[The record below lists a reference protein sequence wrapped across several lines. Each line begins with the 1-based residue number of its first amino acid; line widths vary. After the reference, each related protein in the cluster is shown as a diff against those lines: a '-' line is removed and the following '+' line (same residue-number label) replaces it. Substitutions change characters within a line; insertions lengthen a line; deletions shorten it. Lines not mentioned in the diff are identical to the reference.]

1 MIYNKVYAQ
10 IGEERHIVLD
20 PINYQY
26 DVKQI
31 LVISGETVPEY
42 YEADICNVGDTA
54 TLTMIGTAADGVEIP
69 DKFLLD
75 GRNVLVY
82 VVIPGSGGDVQTRY
96 DITIPVDERAERE
109 DIDPSEAEQ
118 QQIDSLI
125 AALNSGVG
133 RAEAAVTHYPKIVD
147 GYWYVWN
154 SETETWVNTGIRAEG
169 QNGYSPEVTITE
181 IEGGH
186 RVTITDEDHPQ
197 GQTFAV
203 MDGQG
208 GSTGDYDELTNR
220 PRINGHTLSGNQSAS
235 DLGLGTY
242 SKPAS
247 GIPKADLASDVQ
259 ASLGKADSALQ
270 TAPVQSV
277 AGKTGAVNLGAG
289 DVGFNSSEE
298 YNEGTVGAKL
308 SALNRQLSDVEEN
321 QIPELKSALNFT
333 NQGALDYALNYD
345 IDLFK
350 FLKWTKGQYVDN
362 SNGNIINN
370 SRFYISDPIE
380 VSDLKSDYLHLVI
393 TNSFTFKCAQY
404 DANGDFLLGSG
415 SSYGSAVDCV
425 LSIQDTC
432 KTIRFSVGAWSGTY
446 TLSDYLNAITIYVK
460 PAHNV
465 VIEDYIGYKELDFLY
480 DNYIV
485 TPSVS
490 TTNVSTTPV
499 SFDQCVCLSTPCT
512 KGQIFTITGTPRD
525 NSGSRPV
532 MFLDQANM
540 CIYRSAETS
549 AFNNVEITA
558 PVTGTLVV
566 NFLKAYPFQ
575 CYTGFKNLSEKIFKN
590 LDSVNTIKSF
600 PVDIIP
606 DWLTNAMAI
615 RTVGPLQKGYI
626 CLTCDDGAT
635 ELESYTIPM
644 LLNKQVPCTFGL
656 WASTS
661 KVGAAHPFNKSPV
674 LQTPSGIAAVKN
686 AITAGC
692 SVAQHGPHEWTD
704 MTNEFLNEFF
714 DREAAAWEA
723 LEIDVKGAI
732 CPSHCIN
739 NAVRVTAGG
748 RFGVVRSGYR
758 GYLSKADQQAV
769 INGDVYA
776 EYNYYCAGPRSNVFG
791 LSSFNTNAVTLSW
804 MKGAVDYAIAQKMIL
819 VAYWHDWDL
828 TAEQKSDLEA
838 FIDYAKA
845 KNITFCTLGEIPF
858 LA

>member
-1 MIYNKVYAQ
+1 MMVIHVDGTRVC
-10 IGEERHIVLD
+10 IE
-20 PINYQY
+20 NYQPF
-26 DVKQI
+26 VQ
-31 LVISGETVPEY
+31 GTVGLQANVQLSE
-42 YEADICNVGDTA
+42 EWDGLTVTAVFATADNFDTRYPVS
-54 TLTMIGTAADGVEIP
+54 T
-69 DKFLLD
+69 
-75 GRNVLVY
+75 
-82 VVIPGSGGDVQTRY
+82 GSGT
-96 DITIPVDERAERE
+96 ITIPWEVL
-109 DIDPSEAEQ
+109 SEARAHPLLSFDGRDSGGNLIRRSSICDLGEVAPSMDPLGETPTPTPPYPDWYENVFEAGQ
-118 QQIDSLI
+118 Q
-125 AALNSGVG
+125 ALQSAQD
-133 RAEAAVTHYPKIVD
+133 AEAYAKGTRSGTEVGTTDPAYHNNSKYFKEQAEAVRDSIPADY
-147 GYWYVWN
+147 
-154 SETETWVNTGIRAEG
+154 TELADDVSDLKSAISQKQDAPSSAGTAGQVLGLDSNLDPVWVNQSGDGGGTTDYA
-169 QNGYSPEVTITE
+169 QLSNKPTINNVE
-181 IEGGH
+181 
-186 RVTITDEDHPQ
+186 
-197 GQTFAV
+197 
-203 MDGQG
+203 
-208 GSTGDYDELTNR
+208 
-220 PRINGHTLSGNQSAS
+220 LSGNKTLAE
-235 DLGLGTY
+235 LGINAGSVGFDETGTY
-242 SKPAS
+242 
-247 GIPKADLASDVQ
+247 ADGSI
-259 ASLGKADSALQ
+259 
-270 TAPVQSV
+270 
-277 AGKTGAVNLGAG
+277 GAG
-289 DVGFNSSEE
+289 VS
-298 YNEGTVGAKL
+298 
-308 SALNRQLSDVEEN
+308 N
-321 QIPELKSALNFT
+321 QKNALNFT

-362 SNGNIINN
+362 SNGSLINN

-393 TNSFTFKCAQY
+393 TNSFTFKYAQY
-404 DANGDFLLGSG
+404 DANGDFLLGG
-415 SSYGSAVDCV
+415 SYGSAVDRV
-425 LSIQDTC
+425 LSIRDTC

-465 VIEDYIGYKELDFLY
+465 VIEDYIGYEELDFLY
-480 DNYIV
+480 DKYIV
-485 TPSVS
+485 TPSIS
-490 TTNVSTTPV
+490 TANVSTTPV
-499 SFDQCVCLSTPCT
+499 SFNQCVCLSTPCT
-512 KGQIFTITGTPRD
+512 KGQVFTITGTPRD

-532 MFLDQANM
+532 MFLDQANT
-540 CIYRSAETS
+540 CIYRSDEAS

-769 INGDVYA
+769 INGDVFA
-776 EYNYYCAGPRSNVFG
+776 EYNYYCTGPRSNVFG

-804 MKGAVDYAIAQKMIL
+804 MKGAVDFAIAQKMIL

-845 KNITFCTLGEIPF
+845 QNITFCTLGDIPT
-858 LA
+858 LK